1 MKSNIN
7 SIESVHQYITRRLTG
22 LSQLSYLERLNVL
35 GLETLESLR
44 IKSDPILLYK
54 VLNNQINVNIS
65 DSIQFSESSRDH
77 NKHLYHLFNR
87 TETGKNF
94 WVNHI
99 VNVWNNLD
107 SNVVNS
113 KNLNCLK
120 VLSIILIL
128 LV

>member
-44 IKSDPILLYK
+44 IKSDLILLYK

-65 DSIQFSESSRDH
+65 DSIQFSQSSRGH